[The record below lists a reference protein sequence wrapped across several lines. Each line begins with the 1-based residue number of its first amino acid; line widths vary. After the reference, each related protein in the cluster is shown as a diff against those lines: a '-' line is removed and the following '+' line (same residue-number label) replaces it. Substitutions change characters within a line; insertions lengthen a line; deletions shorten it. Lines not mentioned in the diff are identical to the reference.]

1 MGDYS
6 VEVTIYDVRNGEIV
20 AALSNIEVEQDGL
33 SEEAIEEIEEFMSVS
48 INKYEEEGHDDF

>member
-20 AALSNIEVEQDGL
+20 KTLSNIEVEQDGL
-33 SEEAIEEIEEFMSVS
+33 SEEAIEEIEEFMSMA
-48 INKYEEEGHDDF
+48 INRYEEDGDDY